1 MNTLGEAR
9 KKLYEAYGE
18 DAPKAGARPLPSKE
32 AKKAKPEHEA
42 PKAPQRKRE
51 DIVRRVA
58 ARIASEMPEGTVA
71 SYIPVARAVLTEL
84 REPTNAMLEA
94 AFQGHLDYSDVVE
107 DWQRMID
114 AALEEPGFDS

>member
-18 DAPKAGARPLPSKE
+18 AAPSSKTPKAAPE
-32 AKKAKPEHEA
+32 AKKAKPSKSA
-42 PKAPQRKRE
+42 PKTPERKRE

-58 ARIASEMPEGTVA
+58 ARIAAEMPEGTVA